1 MSQPNNQSI
10 ISKALFKGTL
20 MALTN
25 ACIIWLIL
33 YIANM
38 DKSVLMVVAVV
49 VAAAFGYVT
58 AYFEARAALNA
69 QEAQA
74 RHARGGDVSSSSD
87 GVDTSDSSR
96 EEDDEDDF
104 VDPGPDPDAGDFDA
118 EALATGKLAY
128 GLVDLVIDKE
138 HLRQLVAQELRVG
151 VGVGFS
157 DDIEY

>member
-1 MSQPNNQSI
+1 MSRSNNQSI
-10 ISKALFKGTL
+10 IGKALLKGTL

-58 AYFEARAALNA
+58 AYLEARAALNA

-74 RHARGGDVSSSSD
+74 RHARGGDVSSSSSD
-87 GVDTSDSSR
+87 GVDTSDSSDSSDSSR
-96 EEDDEDDF
+96 EEDDKDDF
-104 VDPGPDPDAGDFDA
+104 VDPGPDPYAGDFD
-118 EALATGKLAY
+118 
-128 GLVDLVIDKE
+128 
-138 HLRQLVAQELRVG
+138 
-151 VGVGFS
+151 S
-157 DDIEY
+157 DYSSSDYSSSDSGGGDSGGGDSGGGD

>member
-10 ISKALFKGTL
+10 IGKALFKGTL

-58 AYFEARAALNA
+58 AYIEARAALNA

-74 RHARGGDVSSSSD
+74 RHARGGDVSSSSSD
-87 GVDTSDSSR
+87 GVDTSDSSDSSR
-96 EEDDEDDF
+96 EEDDKDDF
-104 VDPGPDPDAGDFDA
+104 VDPGPDPYAGDFDS
-118 EALATGKLAY
+118 GSSS
-128 GLVDLVIDKE
+128 
-138 HLRQLVAQELRVG
+138 
-151 VGVGFS
+151 S
-157 DDIEY
+157 DYSSSDSGGGDSGGGDSGGGD

>member
-1 MSQPNNQSI
+1 MSRSNNQSVI
-10 ISKALFKGTL
+10 GKALFKGTL

-58 AYFEARAALNA
+58 AYLEARAALNA

-87 GVDTSDSSR
+87 GVDTSDSSDSSDSSR
-96 EEDDEDDF
+96 EEDDKDDF
-104 VDPGPDPDAGDFDA
+104 VDPGPDPYAGDFDS
-118 EALATGKLAY
+118 GSSS
-128 GLVDLVIDKE
+128 
-138 HLRQLVAQELRVG
+138 
-151 VGVGFS
+151 S
-157 DDIEY
+157 DYSSSDSGGGDSGGGDSGGGDSGGGD

>member
-1 MSQPNNQSI
+1 MSRSNNQSI
-10 ISKALFKGTL
+10 IGKALFKGTL

-49 VAAAFGYVT
+49 VAAAFGYVA

-87 GVDTSDSSR
+87 GVDPSDSSDSSDSSR
-96 EEDDEDDF
+96 EEDDKDDF
-104 VDPGPDPDAGDFDA
+104 VDPGPDPYAGDFDS
-118 EALATGKLAY
+118 GSSS
-128 GLVDLVIDKE
+128 
-138 HLRQLVAQELRVG
+138 
-151 VGVGFS
+151 S
-157 DDIEY
+157 DYSSSDSGSSDSGGGDSGGGD

>member
-10 ISKALFKGTL
+10 IGKALFKGTL

-49 VAAAFGYVT
+49 VAAAFGYVA

-87 GVDTSDSSR
+87 GVDTSDSSDSSDSSR
-96 EEDDEDDF
+96 EEDDKDDF
-104 VDPGPDPDAGDFDA
+104 VDPGPDPYAGDFDS
-118 EALATGKLAY
+118 GSSS
-128 GLVDLVIDKE
+128 
-138 HLRQLVAQELRVG
+138 
-151 VGVGFS
+151 S
-157 DDIEY
+157 DYSSSDSGGGDSGGGDSGGGD

>member
-10 ISKALFKGTL
+10 IGKALLKGTL

-69 QEAQA
+69 QEAQV

-87 GVDTSDSSR
+87 GVDTSDSSDSSDSSR
-96 EEDDEDDF
+96 EEDDKDDF
-104 VDPGPDPDAGDFDA
+104 VDPGPDPYAGDFDS
-118 EALATGKLAY
+118 GSSS
-128 GLVDLVIDKE
+128 
-138 HLRQLVAQELRVG
+138 
-151 VGVGFS
+151 S
-157 DDIEY
+157 DYSSSDYSSSDSGGGDSGGGDSGGGD

>member
-10 ISKALFKGTL
+10 IGKALFKGTL

-87 GVDTSDSSR
+87 GVDTSDSSDSSR

-118 EALATGKLAY
+118 GSSS
-128 GLVDLVIDKE
+128 
-138 HLRQLVAQELRVG
+138 
-151 VGVGFS
+151 S
-157 DDIEY
+157 DYSSSDYSSSDFGGGGDSGGGDSGGSSD

>member
-10 ISKALFKGTL
+10 IGKALFKGTL

-104 VDPGPDPDAGDFDA
+104 VDPGPDPDAGDFDS
-118 EALATGKLAY
+118 GSSS
-128 GLVDLVIDKE
+128 
-138 HLRQLVAQELRVG
+138 
-151 VGVGFS
+151 S
-157 DDIEY
+157 DYSSSDYSSSDSGGGDSGGGD

>member
-1 MSQPNNQSI
+1 MSRSNNQSI
-10 ISKALFKGTL
+10 IGKALFKGTL

-87 GVDTSDSSR
+87 GVDTSDSSDSSR

-118 EALATGKLAY
+118 GSSSSY
-128 GLVDLVIDKE
+128 SS
-138 HLRQLVAQELRVG
+138 
-151 VGVGFS
+151 S
-157 DDIEY
+157 DYSSYSSYSSSDYSGGGDSGGGDSGGSSD

>member
-1 MSQPNNQSI
+1 MSRSNNQSI
-10 ISKALFKGTL
+10 IGKALFKGTL

-49 VAAAFGYVT
+49 VAAAFGYVA
-58 AYFEARAALNA
+58 AYFEERAALNA

-87 GVDTSDSSR
+87 GVDPSDSSDSSDSSR
-96 EEDDEDDF
+96 EEDDKDDF
-104 VDPGPDPDAGDFDA
+104 VDPGPDPYAGDFDS
-118 EALATGKLAY
+118 GSSS
-128 GLVDLVIDKE
+128 
-138 HLRQLVAQELRVG
+138 
-151 VGVGFS
+151 S
-157 DDIEY
+157 DYSSSDSGSSDSGGGDSGGGDSGGGD

>member
-1 MSQPNNQSI
+1 MSRPNNQSVI
-10 ISKALFKGTL
+10 GKALFKGTL

-58 AYFEARAALNA
+58 AYIEARAALNA

-74 RHARGGDVSSSSD
+74 RHARGGDVSSSSSD
-87 GVDTSDSSR
+87 GVDTSDSSDSSDSSR
-96 EEDDEDDF
+96 EEDDKDDF
-104 VDPGPDPDAGDFDA
+104 VDPGPDPYAGDFDA
-118 EALATGKLAY
+118 GSSSS
-128 GLVDLVIDKE
+128 
-138 HLRQLVAQELRVG
+138 
-151 VGVGFS
+151 S
-157 DDIEY
+157 DYSSYSSSDYSSSDSGGGDSGGGDSGGGD

>member
-1 MSQPNNQSI
+1 MSRSNNQSI
-10 ISKALFKGTL
+10 IGKALFKGTL

-49 VAAAFGYVT
+49 VAAAFGYMT

-87 GVDTSDSSR
+87 GVDTSDSSDSSR
-96 EEDDEDDF
+96 EEDEDDDF

-118 EALATGKLAY
+118 GSSSS
-128 GLVDLVIDKE
+128 
-138 HLRQLVAQELRVG
+138 
-151 VGVGFS
+151 S
-157 DDIEY
+157 DYSSSDFGGGDSGGGDSGGSSD

>member
-1 MSQPNNQSI
+1 MG
-10 ISKALFKGTL
+10 KALLKGTL

-87 GVDTSDSSR
+87 GVDTSDSSDSSR

-104 VDPGPDPDAGDFDA
+104 VDPGPDPEAGDFDA
-118 EALATGKLAY
+118 GSSSS
-128 GLVDLVIDKE
+128 
-138 HLRQLVAQELRVG
+138 
-151 VGVGFS
+151 S
-157 DDIEY
+157 DYSGGGDSGGGSD

>member
-1 MSQPNNQSI
+1 MSRSNNQSI
-10 ISKALFKGTL
+10 IGKALFKGTL

-58 AYFEARAALNA
+58 AYLEARAALNA

-74 RHARGGDVSSSSD
+74 RHARGGDVSSSSSD
-87 GVDTSDSSR
+87 GVDTSDSSDSSDSSR
-96 EEDDEDDF
+96 EEDDKDDF
-104 VDPGPDPDAGDFDA
+104 VDPGPDPYAGDFDS
-118 EALATGKLAY
+118 GSSSSSSS
-128 GLVDLVIDKE
+128 
-138 HLRQLVAQELRVG
+138 
-151 VGVGFS
+151 S
-157 DDIEY
+157 DYSSYSSSDYSSSDSGGGDSGGGD

>member
-10 ISKALFKGTL
+10 IGKALFKGTL

-49 VAAAFGYVT
+49 VAAAFGYVA

-87 GVDTSDSSR
+87 GVDTSDSSDSSDSS
-96 EEDDEDDF
+96 DDGDDF
-104 VDPGPDPDAGDFDA
+104 VDPGPDPYAGDFDS
-118 EALATGKLAY
+118 GSSS
-128 GLVDLVIDKE
+128 
-138 HLRQLVAQELRVG
+138 
-151 VGVGFS
+151 S
-157 DDIEY
+157 DYSSSDSGGGDSGGGDSGGGD

>member
-1 MSQPNNQSI
+1 MSRSNNQSVI
-10 ISKALFKGTL
+10 GKALFKGTL
-20 MALTN
+20 VALTN

-49 VAAAFGYVT
+49 VAAAFGYVA

-87 GVDTSDSSR
+87 GVDPSDSSDSSDSSD
-96 EEDDEDDF
+96 EEDDKDDF

-118 EALATGKLAY
+118 GSSSSSSS
-128 GLVDLVIDKE
+128 
-138 HLRQLVAQELRVG
+138 
-151 VGVGFS
+151 S
-157 DDIEY
+157 DYSSYSSSDYSGGGDSGGGDSGGSSD

>member
-10 ISKALFKGTL
+10 IGKALLKGTL

-74 RHARGGDVSSSSD
+74 RHARGGDVNSSSSD
-87 GVDTSDSSR
+87 GVDSSDSSR

-104 VDPGPDPDAGDFDA
+104 VDPGPDPYAGDFDS
-118 EALATGKLAY
+118 GSSS
-128 GLVDLVIDKE
+128 
-138 HLRQLVAQELRVG
+138 
-151 VGVGFS
+151 S
-157 DDIEY
+157 DYSSSDYSSSDSGGGDSGGGDSGGSSD

>member
-10 ISKALFKGTL
+10 IGKALLKGTL

-87 GVDTSDSSR
+87 GVDTSDSSC

-118 EALATGKLAY
+118 GSSSSSSS
-128 GLVDLVIDKE
+128 
-138 HLRQLVAQELRVG
+138 
-151 VGVGFS
+151 S
-157 DDIEY
+157 DSGGGDSGGGDSGGGDSGGGD

>member
-10 ISKALFKGTL
+10 IGKALLKGTL

-87 GVDTSDSSR
+87 GIDASDSSR

-118 EALATGKLAY
+118 GSSSS
-128 GLVDLVIDKE
+128 
-138 HLRQLVAQELRVG
+138 
-151 VGVGFS
+151 S
-157 DDIEY
+157 DYSSYSSSDYSGGGDSGGGDSGGSSD

>member
-1 MSQPNNQSI
+1 MSRPNNQSI
-10 ISKALFKGTL
+10 IGKALFKGTL

-58 AYFEARAALNA
+58 AYLEARAALNA

-74 RHARGGDVSSSSD
+74 RHARGGDVSSSSSD
-87 GVDTSDSSR
+87 GVDTSDSSDSSR
-96 EEDDEDDF
+96 EEDDKDDF
-104 VDPGPDPDAGDFDA
+104 VDPGPDPYAGDFDS
-118 EALATGKLAY
+118 GSSS
-128 GLVDLVIDKE
+128 
-138 HLRQLVAQELRVG
+138 
-151 VGVGFS
+151 S
-157 DDIEY
+157 DYSSSDFGGGDSGGGDSGGGDSGGGD